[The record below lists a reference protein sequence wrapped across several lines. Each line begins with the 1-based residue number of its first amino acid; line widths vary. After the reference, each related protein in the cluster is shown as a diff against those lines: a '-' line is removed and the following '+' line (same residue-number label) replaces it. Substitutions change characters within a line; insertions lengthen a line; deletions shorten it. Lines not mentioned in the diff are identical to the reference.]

1 MSEKKHILFHY
12 TFYARV
18 PLITGLIIFILPVYA
33 QLSDAGESLLR
44 SIFSVKGWDLFFA
57 TTALIFTAVTLRMTW
72 RSILVNAAPR
82 YDIPPLRDTAQYQ
95 KLKKRFWLIWI
106 LLLLPTIV
114 VLFINTEQEILAAI
128 GIVTVSLFFSF
139 GLFVTLPLVMS
150 PDDGDWY
157 IDKDAIKQ
165 RKLVEMYIPE
175 SKRINFGFTHKFVD
189 IISPPKFLRPFMQGY
204 VDDHG
209 RFNNSHATLIYI
221 LLVLGFYFVVAGI
234 FWFRP
239 GGTLPATLVSL
250 LLLISIFNLL
260 LGGMS
265 FLLDRYRIP
274 LFLAATI
281 VSFSVYS
288 IFNVDHYFVITPN
301 SQASVSLD
309 DAVNKRI
316 EHIPAGKKGKT
327 MVLVAASG
335 GGIQA
340 AVWTSQV
347 LTGLEK
353 QYPSLSDSIT
363 IISSVSGGSVGT
375 LFYLDRFNSSKQEH
389 DKIVALS
396 AENSL
401 RDVGWGFLYP
411 DLARLVA
418 LPILVP
424 DHIDRGWALEE
435 SWRHRLYKPE
445 STFGDWRES
454 IETGELPVPI
464 FNATL
469 VESGK
474 RVLLTPVSL
483 KTLNKQSSDTFN
495 NLYPKADI
503 NVATAARLS
512 ATFPY
517 VSPASRAL
525 LKHTSDDDITSEAE
539 QAPWHIVDGGYY
551 DNYGVMTLIEALH
564 NKNIPVDKIDN
575 LVLIQIRLE
584 SPSNPEPQSGWANVV
599 AAPLTTMW
607 NVRGATQRARND
619 MEVELHKS
627 LMEAECSKDKS
638 CLTLTSVNFIYNGD
652 EALSWKLSKAQKDE
666 ITNQWRQQTT
676 TNSGA
681 YKVLDQFF
689 DRKE

>member
-1 MSEKKHILFHY
+1 MSEKKQILFHY
-12 TFYARV
+12 SFYARV
-18 PLITGLIIFILPVYA
+18 PLITGLIVFILPIYT

-44 SIFSVKGWDLFFA
+44 SIFSVKDWDLFFA

-72 RSILVNAAPR
+72 RSILVNASSR
-82 YDIPPLRDTAQYQ
+82 YDIPPLRDTEQYQ
-95 KLKKRFWLIWI
+95 KLKKKFWLVWI
-106 LLLLPTIV
+106 VLLLPTIV
-114 VLFINTEQEILAAI
+114 VLIINTEQATLTAI
-128 GIVTVSLFFSF
+128 GIVAVSSFFSF

-150 PDDGDWY
+150 PADGDWY
-157 IDKDAIKQ
+157 IDKDAVRQ

-175 SKRINFGFTHKFVD
+175 SKRINFGFTQKFVD
-189 IISPPKFLRPFMQGY
+189 IISPPRFLRPFMQGY

-274 LFLAATI
+274 LFLAAAI

-288 IFNVDHYFVITPN
+288 LFNVDHYFVITPN

-309 DAVNKRI
+309 DAVNNRIKR
-316 EHIPAGKKGKT
+316 IPAGKNGKT

-375 LFYLDRFNSSKQEH
+375 LFYLDRFNEKEQER

-396 AENSL
+396 SENSL

-435 SWRHRLYKPE
+435 SWRHRLYYPE
-445 STFGDWRES
+445 ATFGSWRES
-454 IETGELPVPI
+454 IKTGELPVPV

-474 RVLLTPVSL
+474 RFLLTPVNL

-495 NLYPKADI
+495 NLYPKTDI

-512 ATFPY
+512 STFPY

-525 LKHTSDDDITSEAE
+525 LKHNDDDTASEAK

-551 DNYGVMTLIEALH
+551 DNYGVMTLIESLH

-575 LVLIQIRLE
+575 LILIQIRLE
-584 SPSNPEPQSGWANVV
+584 SPDKPEPQSGWANVV

-619 MEVELHKS
+619 MEIELHKS
-627 LMEAECSKDKS
+627 LMKAECSNDES
-638 CLTLTSVNFIYNGD
+638 CLALSSVSFIYNGE
-652 EALSWKLSKAQKDE
+652 EALSWKLSKTQKNE

-676 TNSGA
+676 TNTEA

-689 DRKE
+689 ERKE